1 MSIVITN
8 MAHGKNVPEYE
19 TFMNMNFS
27 EEEPYYIDDAST
39 AEKMTTD
46 SEVTSQI
53 SKYPETKVLYPSA
66 KKSPIGLASSVF
78 AGISR
83 VARDRTT
90 KVTGNCSPHVNMQ
103 NIYTINC
110 VILCMYMR

>member
-8 MAHGKNVPEYE
+8 KTAHRKNVPEFLFE

-53 SKYPETKVLYPSA
+53 SKYPETKV
-66 KKSPIGLASSVF
+66 
-78 AGISR
+78 
-83 VARDRTT
+83 
-90 KVTGNCSPHVNMQ
+90 
-103 NIYTINC
+103 
-110 VILCMYMR
+110 